1 MNIILSVGFVF
12 LAGLIAARFVNKLR
26 FPSVTAYLLLGI
38 VLGPGIFGL
47 LSKDILGWSG
57 LISNIVL
64 GLIAFGIGQNFSIDS
79 FRRIGKSVLW
89 ISLSAAILPWL
100 IITLVLW
107 LLLQQPFY
115 LSLIFG
121 AIASAT
127 APAATVMV
135 VREYRARGT
144 FTDTLLGVVAI
155 DDAWCLI
162 IFALSLALAK
172 AVSLHTANNILIIQI
187 LFKSVVEILGSF
199 VLGVIVAFCASFFS
213 KHIRTPTEL
222 LIYTLGFLLLNIGLA
237 LSLHISI
244 LLSCMALGACVVN
257 INKANF
263 KFFDTLR
270 NIDSP
275 LYLIF
280 FVLAG
285 ASLEINLLAKIGLL
299 GVGYVV
305 FRVVGKIFGAYLGAH
320 FSGASDVM
328 KKYMGLALIPQAG
341 VALGCALIAKANFP
355 EVGGIIFTTIIATTV
370 IYEVFGPVCTKFAL
384 EKAEEIEH
392 KPTTDEAHT

>member
-1 MNIILSVGFVF
+1 MNAILSVGFVF
-12 LAGLIAARFVNKLR
+12 LAGLIAARIVNKLR
-26 FPSVTAYLLLGI
+26 LPSVTAYLLLGI
-38 VLGPGIFGL
+38 ILGPGFFGL
-47 LSKDILGWSG
+47 LSENILGWSG

-64 GLIAFGIGQNFSIDS
+64 GLIAFGIGQNFSIDA
-79 FRRIGKSVLW
+79 FRRIGKSVMW
-89 ISLSAAILPWL
+89 ISLLAAILPWFL
-100 IITLVLW
+100 ITLVLW
-107 LLLQQPFY
+107 VVLKQPFY

-121 AIASAT
+121 AIAAAT

-135 VREYRARGT
+135 VREYRSRGI
-144 FTDTLLGVVAI
+144 FTDTLLGIVAI

-172 AVSLHTANNILIIQI
+172 AISLHTANNILLIQI
-187 LFKSVVEILGSF
+187 LFKSIVEILGSF
-199 VLGVIVAFCASFFS
+199 ILGGIIGICASFFS
-213 KHIRTPTEL
+213 KYIRTPTEL

-244 LLSCMALGACVVN
+244 LLSCMALGASLVN

-285 ASLEINLLAKIGLL
+285 ASLEMNLLAKIGLL
-299 GVGYVV
+299 GATYVL
-305 FRVVGKIFGAYLGAH
+305 FRVVGKVFGAYLGAR

-355 EVGGIIFTTIIATTV
+355 EVGGIIFTTIVATTV
-370 IYEVFGPVCTKFAL
+370 IYEIAGPVCTKLAL
-384 EKAEEIEH
+384 EKAGEIES
-392 KPTTDEAHT
+392 KPADEAHT